1 MKTSRFEVFSSFM
14 IALVTIVS
22 AITAW
27 RATIASTQA
36 GDADFEG
43 IAASIRAQEARLSNG
58 IQAFE
63 HFQAFTSYYR
73 YNEHGKILDSEADPA
88 HDRQKSD
95 LWGLALGLQYSFFS
109 PKYLDET
116 GNYDLQR
123 ELDELWADASQSND
137 LYPDPHFES
146 ADLYRDKASI
156 LTGTLIIFAGAFFL
170 FTVGQAVKNRLRYFI
185 ALAGVIVFGIG
196 VLSILLFELSI

>member
-27 RATIASTQA
+27 RANIASTQA

-43 IAASIRAQEARLSNG
+43 IAASIRAQEAKLANG
-58 IQAFE
+58 IEAFE
-63 HFQAFTSYYR
+63 HFQAFTTYYR
-73 YNEHGKILDSEADPA
+73 YNEHGKILDDEGDPA
-88 HDRQKSD
+88 HQRQKSD

-109 PKYLDET
+109 PQYLDEI

-123 ELDELWADASQSND
+123 ELDELWADASQSDD
-137 LYPDPHFES
+137 LNPEPHFES
-146 ADLYRDKASI
+146 ADLFRNKASI
-156 LTGTLIIFAGAFFL
+156 LTGTLIIFASAFFL
-170 FTVGQAVKNRLRYFI
+170 FTVGQAVKNRLRYLF
-185 ALAGVIVFGIG
+185 ALSGVVVFGIG
-196 VLSILLFELSI
+196 VLSILLFELGI